1 MKPELIDTIEEE
13 LREEFS
19 NREKDNKKRKQQAKK
34 KNKKS
39 KKTEA
44 EDSDTVNV
52 GQEVAAK
59 ANSAQIDVCF
69 VIENESAVSDW
80 TRRIRLQIQEAISA
94 IHDWSSEVIVRVAL
108 CGQAFSPLNFD
119 SDLSSLLTT
128 LEQVSVNRKIKN
140 EPLQEVLSLD
150 WHQSSNVAK
159 AVIRIGE
166 SSTKRPS
173 PADFSLNQ
181 IEVCWIDQ
189 TQSADFII
197 TTGDHLIQA
206 LKRQESRQKRQ
217 E

>member
-1 MKPELIDTIEEE
+1 MKPELIGTIEAE

-52 GQEVAAK
+52 GQEAAAK

-94 IHDWSSEVIVRVAL
+94 IHDWNSKVTVRVAL
-108 CGQAFSPLNFD
+108 CGQAFSPLNFE
-119 SDLSSLLTT
+119 SDLDSLFTT

-150 WHQSSNVAK
+150 WH
-159 AVIRIGE
+159 
-166 SSTKRPS
+166 
-173 PADFSLNQ
+173 
-181 IEVCWIDQ
+181 
-189 TQSADFII
+189 
-197 TTGDHLIQA
+197 H
-206 LKRQESRQKRQ
+206 
-217 E
+217 